1 MHREIADVLHAA
13 AGTDI
18 ELAVPG
24 KIRPLRV
31 MRMAFAQRIELQ
43 IETRPQHRLRIRQD
57 RARRIDAARQSKA
70 AKRGKSRADEEGF
83 HSAASFPW
91 PNRLLSVLSNFS
103 AASAITVPGGKI
115 ASQPACISA
124 S

>member
-1 MHREIADVLHAA
+1 MHRETADILHAA

-24 KIRPLRV
+24 ETRPLRV
-31 MRMAFAQRIELQ
+31 MRMALAQGIELQ

-57 RARRIDAARQSKA
+57 RARRIDAARQSQA
-70 AKRGKSRADEEGF
+70 AKRDERRAKEEGF
-83 HSAASFPW
+83 HSAASFPC
-91 PNRLLSVLSNFS
+91 PKRLLSDLSNFS

-115 ASQPACISA
+115 ASAPAILSV